1 MSNLTGKTAVVT
13 GAASGI
19 GKEIALELAKAGAA
33 VAIADLNQDG
43 ANAVAE
49 QIKAAGGKAIGVA
62 MDVTNEDAVNAG
74 IDKVAAE
81 FGSVDILVS
90 NAGIQIVN
98 PIENYSFSDWKKM
111 QAIHVDGAFL
121 TTKAVAEQ
129 IKAAGGKAIGVAM
142 DVTNED
148 AVNAGIDKVAAE
160 FGSVDILVSNAG
172 IQIVNPIENYSFSD
186 WKKMQAIHVDGAFL
200 TTKAALKHMYKDD
213 RGGVVIYMGSV
224 HSHEASPLK
233 SAYVTAKHGL
243 LGLARVLAKEGAKH
257 NVRSHVVC
265 PGFVR
270 TPLVD
275 KQIPEQAKELG
286 ISEEDVIKKVM
297 LGNTVDGVFTT
308 VEDVAKTVLFL
319 SAFPSAALTGQSF
332 IVSHGW
338 FMQ

>member
-1 MSNLTGKTAVVT
+1 MSSLNTNLNGKVAVVT

-19 GKEIALELAKAGAA
+19 GKQIALTLSAAGAA
-33 VAIADLNQDG
+33 IAIADLNQDG

-49 QIKAAGGKAIGVA
+49 EIKQAGGKAIGVA
-62 MDVTNEDAVNAG
+62 MDVTNEEAVNQG

-81 FGSVDILVS
+81 FGSIDILIS

-98 PIENYSFSDWKKM
+98 PIENY
-111 QAIHVDGAFL
+111 A
-121 TTKAVAEQ
+121 
-129 IKAAGGKAIGVAM
+129 
-142 DVTNED
+142 
-148 AVNAGIDKVAAE
+148 
-160 FGSVDILVSNAG
+160 
-172 IQIVNPIENYSFSD
+172 FSD

-213 RGGVVIYMGSV
+213 RGGIVIYMGSV

-233 SAYVTAKHGL
+233 SAYVAAKHAL

-286 ISEEDVIKKVM
+286 ISEEDVIRNVM
-297 LGNTVDGVFTT
+297 LGGTVDGIFTT
-308 VEDVAKTVLFL
+308 VEDVAQTVLFL
-319 SAFPSAALTGQSF
+319 STFPSAALTGQSF